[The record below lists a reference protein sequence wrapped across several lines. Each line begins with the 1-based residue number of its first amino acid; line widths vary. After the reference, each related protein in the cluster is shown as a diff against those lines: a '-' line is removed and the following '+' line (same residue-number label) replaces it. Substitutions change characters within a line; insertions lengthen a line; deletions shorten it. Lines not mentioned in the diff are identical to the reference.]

1 MLIVSNISEGIAVIE
16 DGEISFDVPA
26 GALPE
31 GAKEGDVILWENG
44 EYFIDEKTTAERR
57 NKIIEMQNNLW
68 E

>member
-16 DGEISFDVPA
+16 DGEISFDIPA
-26 GALPE
+26 GALPD
-31 GAKEGDVILWENG
+31 GIKEGDVILWENG
-44 EYFIDEKTTAERR
+44 EYLIDEKATSERR

>member
-16 DGEISFDVPA
+16 DGEISFDIPA

-44 EYFIDEKTTAERR
+44 EYLVDEKATAERR

>member
-16 DGEISFDVPA
+16 DGDISFDIPA

-31 GAKEGDVILWENG
+31 NVREGDVIIWEDG
-44 EYFIDEKTTAERR
+44 EYLKDDTASDVRR
-57 NKIIEMQNNLW
+57 KKITEMQNALW

>member
-16 DGEISFDVPA
+16 DGEISFDIPA

-31 GAKEGDVILWENG
+31 SVREGDVILWENG
-44 EYFIDEKTTAERR
+44 EYIIDEKSIAERR
-57 NKIIEMQNNLW
+57 DKIIEMQNNLW

>member
-16 DGEISFDVPA
+16 DGEISFDIPA
-26 GALPE
+26 GALPDNT
-31 GAKEGDVILWENG
+31 KEGDVVLWENG
-44 EYFIDEKTTAERR
+44 EYLVDEKATAERR